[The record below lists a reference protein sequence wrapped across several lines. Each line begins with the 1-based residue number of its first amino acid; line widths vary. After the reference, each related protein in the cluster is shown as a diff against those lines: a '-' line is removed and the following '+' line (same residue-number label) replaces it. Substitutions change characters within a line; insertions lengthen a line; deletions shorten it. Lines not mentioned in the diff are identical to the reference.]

1 MLLFIDQIKFSKYFM
16 KNIIWSTGHMLRYND
31 IVDADNCY
39 VYDRSGRRWV
49 DLESGV
55 WCTSLGHNNKR
66 INAVI
71 TEQIGRISHTGFCY
85 CHPAVA
91 ETAEKILS
99 ITNMPEGACEFLSS
113 GSEAV
118 EYGMRIARALSRR
131 PLALSLADAYFGT
144 YGDAALRDS
153 RNWFVYDRLSCQ
165 CNENGNGCSGDCSR
179 FEEIP
184 FENIGIF
191 ILEPGSSMGLV
202 RFPEQSLVE
211 KIAGIVQANGGIV
224 ISNEV
229 TTGIGRTGKWFGYQH
244 YNIQPDIIAMGKG
257 LGNGYPVSAVA
268 VSERIM
274 KELASGSFHYSQS
287 HQNDPLGAVVAR
299 EVIDIIQ
306 ESDLTW
312 GAAFKGEYLMSCLAG
327 LMREMPLISDVRGRG
342 LMLAI
347 EFRHSTDIIN
357 IELLKR
363 GFITGRR
370 PNSEVL
376 RLDPAL
382 TIEKAT
388 IDLFVTTLRDILS
401 GTGGEA
407 SPQDIMHERT
417 DKMQA

>member
-1 MLLFIDQIKFSKYFM
+1 M
-16 KNIIWSTGHMLRYND
+16 KNVIWSTGHMLRYND

-39 VYDRSGRRWV
+39 VYDRSGRQWV

-55 WCTSLGHNNKR
+55 WCTCLGHNNKR

-71 TEQIGRISHTGFCY
+71 TDQINRISHTGFCY

-99 ITNMPEGACEFLSS
+99 ITNMPDGGCEFLSS

-118 EYGMRIARALSRR
+118 EYGMRIARALSRK
-131 PLALSLADAYFGT
+131 PLALSFTDAYFGT
-144 YGDAALRDS
+144 YGDAALRDG
-153 RNWFVYDRLSCQ
+153 RNWFVYDRLNCQ

-179 FEEIP
+179 FDEIP
-184 FENIGIF
+184 FEDIGIF

-202 RFPEQSLVE
+202 RFPEHSLVE
-211 KIAGIVQANGGIV
+211 KIAGIVRANGGIV

-274 KELASGSFHYSQS
+274 KELESGKFHYSQS
-287 HQNDPLGAVVAR
+287 HQNDPLGAVVAG

-306 ESDLTW
+306 ESDLIW
-312 GAAFKGEYLMSCLAG
+312 GAAFKSEYLLECLRG
-327 LMREMPLISDVRGRG
+327 LKEEMPLISDVRGRG

-376 RLDPAL
+376 RLDTAL

-388 IDLFVTTLRDILS
+388 LDLFVTTLREILS
-401 GTGGEA
+401 AIADDGSTEN
-407 SPQDIMHERT
+407 
-417 DKMQA
+417 